1 MNKIKEKKPFGEKHR
16 LRRQQQSKRNEQLI
30 AHNKK
35 TLEASKKWLEASD
48 KRFEESRRKHRE
60 FLANQPWYQRILAL
74 NPGDPCEFYQCPD
87 WHPAVFVQHVVEP
100 DGERRWWRVRD
111 AIQGAGLRVRHVRSP
126 GDQDAFPGLNAS
138 NSERLEEI
146 QRTVNRAYTKLGEAH
161 LVIEGVV
168 PDLEFDTQV
177 LMSNDEG

>member
-35 TLEASKKWLEASD
+35 TLEAAD

-60 FLANQPWYQRILAL
+60 FLANQRWYQRILAL

-87 WHPAVFVQHVVEP
+87 WHPAIFVQHVVEP
-100 DGERRWWRVRD
+100 DGERTWWRVRD
-111 AIQGAGLRVRHVRSP
+111 VVQGAGLRVRRVRSP

-146 QRTVNRAYTKLGEAH
+146 QRAINRTYTKLGESH
-161 LVIEGVV
+161 LVIEDVV
-168 PDLEFDTQV
+168 PDLEVGTQVV